1 MKTFKFGFLSMLM
14 IGSFFL
20 NGCKDPCKDA
30 DCVNGI
36 CTEDPDDRKVAVCN
50 CSAGYEGSNCALG
63 INAKLTGQYT
73 VDETCTLNGQ
83 RTYTIEIAPKSGT
96 YNQFIIS
103 GLYNLGSNYE
113 LTALMG
119 TDGASFT
126 VARQDHGSG
135 FDIESN
141 NGTLTSD
148 GKTLTLTYT
157 AYLNGT
163 SSSESCSATLT
174 R

>member
-1 MKTFKFGFLSMLM
+1 MLI
-14 IGSFFL
+14 IGSIFL

-36 CTEDPDDRKVAVCN
+36 CTEDPDDRKEAVCN
-50 CSAGYEGSNCALG
+50 CSAGYEGSNCSKG
-63 INAKLTGQYT
+63 INAKLSGQYT

-83 RTYTIEIAPKSGT
+83 RSYTIEIAPKTGT
-96 YNQFIIS
+96 TNQFILS
-103 GLYNLGSNYE
+103 GLYNLGSIYE
-113 LTALMG
+113 VTAVMG

-126 VARQDHGSG
+126 IARQDHGSG

-148 GKTLTLTYT
+148 GKSLTLTYT

-163 SSSESCSATLT
+163 SNSESCSATIT